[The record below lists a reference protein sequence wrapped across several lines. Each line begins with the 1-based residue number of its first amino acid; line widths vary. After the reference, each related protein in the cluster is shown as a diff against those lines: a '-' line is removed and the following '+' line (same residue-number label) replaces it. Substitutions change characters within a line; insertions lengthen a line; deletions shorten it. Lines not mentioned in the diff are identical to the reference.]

1 MREVAPEGFGAKVRD
16 WNATALLQHW
26 REAWASHV
34 NDRCAALGIEARID
48 HRSYEAQGIGLEPQ
62 HKIGAAGARREAK
75 GEDAERVADHRDIAR
90 KNGAAIIADPA
101 VGLEALTHTQA
112 TFTHRDLAMFAH
124 RHSDGKEQFRS
135 EERRVGQECVGTC
148 KSRWSPYTQKKK

>member
-34 NDRCAALGIEARID
+34 NDRCAALGIEERID

-75 GEDAERVADHRDIAR
+75 GEDAERVAAHRHIAR
-90 KNGAAIIADPA
+90 KNGPAIIADPA
-101 VGLEALTHTQA
+101 AGLEALTPTHA
-112 TFTHRDLAMFAH
+112 TLTPRDLALFAH
-124 RHSDGKEQFRS
+124 HHSAANESADR
-135 EERRVGQECVGTC
+135 
-148 KSRWSPYTQKKK
+148 PPPAHPP

>member
-1 MREVAPEGFGAKVRD
+1 MVAYINVHWDIGVDGEAKLHAHVMLAMREVAPEGFGAKFRD

-75 GEDAERVADHRDIAR
+75 GEDAERVADHR
-90 KNGAAIIADPA
+90 
-101 VGLEALTHTQA
+101 
-112 TFTHRDLAMFAH
+112 
-124 RHSDGKEQFRS
+124 S
-135 EERRVGQECVGTC
+135 EEHTSELQSLMRSSYAVFCL
-148 KSRWSPYTQKKK
+148 KKKKKSI

>member
-62 HKIGAAGARREAK
+62 HKIGAAGARREAT
-75 GEDAERVADHRDIAR
+75 GEDAERVADHRHIAR
-90 KNGAAIIADPA
+90 QNGAAIIADTA
-101 VGLEALTHTQA
+101 VSPEAPPHPQANLTPY
-112 TFTHRDLAMFAH
+112 DPPIFAH
-124 RHSDGKEQFRS
+124 L
-135 EERRVGQECVGTC
+135 
-148 KSRWSPYTQKKK
+148 PPA